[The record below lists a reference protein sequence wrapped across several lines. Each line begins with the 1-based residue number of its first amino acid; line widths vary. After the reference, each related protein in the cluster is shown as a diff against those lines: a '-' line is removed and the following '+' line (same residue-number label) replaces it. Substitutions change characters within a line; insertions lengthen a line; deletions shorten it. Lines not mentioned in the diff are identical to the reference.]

1 MIYADLHCHTTCSDG
16 SESPQQ
22 LIQLAKQIGLK
33 GISITDHDS
42 IDAYKEAIPAAKA
55 IGIRLGTGVE
65 FSCEFQG
72 ISLHL
77 LGYDF
82 DLTNL
87 GIHQLCERHRK
98 RRESRNLAILAKLR
112 AAGMP
117 IAYEELLA
125 ASKGTI
131 GRPHIAQLMLEK
143 GYVKNLREA
152 FNRYIGETGTCYDSC
167 YDSGEPFTVEATIQ
181 VIHAAKGK
189 AFVAHPQLLPP
200 EFPVEELLK
209 LPLDGLECYYC
220 RLFKKAWVEY
230 AQSRGWIMS
239 GGSDFHGSSK
249 SEGELGCSG
258 VDEATY
264 DRIFQNYP

>member
-22 LIQLAKQIGLK
+22 LIHLAKQIGLK
-33 GISITDHDS
+33 GLSITDHDS

-55 IGIRLGTGVE
+55 AGIRLGTGVE

-82 DLTNL
+82 DLNNPS
-87 GIHQLCERHRK
+87 IQQLCERHRK
-98 RRESRNLAILAKLR
+98 RRESRNRAILANLAK
-112 AAGMP
+112 AGMP
-117 IAYEELLA
+117 IAYEELLNV
-125 ASKGTI
+125 ASGTI
-131 GRPHIAQLMLEK
+131 GRPHIAQLMVNK

-152 FNRYIGETGTCYDSC
+152 FNLYIGESGLCYDP
-167 YDSGEPFTVEATIQ
+167 GVPFTAKEAIE

-189 AFVAHPQLLPP
+189 VFVAHPQLLPP
-200 EFPVEELLK
+200 EFPVEDLLK

-220 RLFKKAWVEY
+220 RLFKKVWAEY
-230 AQSRGWIMS
+230 AKARGWIMS
-239 GGSDFHGSSK
+239 GGSDFHGGSK
-249 SEGELGCSG
+249 SDELGCSG
-258 VDEATY
+258 VDEATFNT
-264 DRIFQNYP
+264 IFQNEI